1 MKEKSLIVSLII
13 NFIIAITKFL
23 SGLIFNL
30 SSLFADGIHT
40 TSDFIS
46 NIISIISFKLSKKR
60 KNKKYPFGFGMIE
73 YMFNVLVG
81 LIVLLVGIFILFR
94 SFHINNTI
102 PNLKV
107 LYIMIICLILKF
119 ISISYLKKQGKN
131 ENNKVLLL
139 QAEEGKMD
147 LYSSIMVAFII
158 IILQFSDEF
167 EYLKY
172 VDNIGS
178 FIISI
183 LILKTSLH
191 ILKENI
197 LHLLGINELDE
208 EKYVLVKKIIN
219 TYKDVTL
226 DDVKFI
232 SYGHYYLVDIELIM
246 KPNIP
251 LKKVIRIE
259 NGIKRK
265 LMNRISAKYININT
279 KIEN

>member
-13 NFIIAITKFL
+13 NFIISVTKFL
-23 SGLIFNL
+23 GGLIFNL

-81 LIVLLVGIFILFR
+81 IIVLIVGISILTR

-107 LYIMIICLILKF
+107 LYIMIICLILKC

-139 QAEEGKMD
+139 QAEE
-147 LYSSIMVAFII
+147 
-158 IILQFSDEF
+158 
-167 EYLKY
+167 
-172 VDNIGS
+172 
-178 FIISI
+178 
-183 LILKTSLH
+183 
-191 ILKENI
+191 
-197 LHLLGINELDE
+197 
-208 EKYVLVKKIIN
+208 
-219 TYKDVTL
+219 
-226 DDVKFI
+226 
-232 SYGHYYLVDIELIM
+232 
-246 KPNIP
+246 
-251 LKKVIRIE
+251 
-259 NGIKRK
+259 
-265 LMNRISAKYININT
+265 
-279 KIEN
+279 

>member
-1 MKEKSLIVSLII
+1 
-13 NFIIAITKFL
+13 
-23 SGLIFNL
+23 
-30 SSLFADGIHT
+30 
-40 TSDFIS
+40 
-46 NIISIISFKLSKKR
+46 
-60 KNKKYPFGFGMIE
+60 
-73 YMFNVLVG
+73 
-81 LIVLLVGIFILFR
+81 
-94 SFHINNTI
+94 
-102 PNLKV
+102 
-107 LYIMIICLILKF
+107 
-119 ISISYLKKQGKN
+119 
-131 ENNKVLLL
+131 
-139 QAEEGKMD
+139 MD
-147 LYSSIMVAFII
+147 LYSSIMVTFII

-183 LILKTSLH
+183 LIFKTSFH

-208 EKYVLVKKIIN
+208 EKYDLVKKIIS

-246 KPNIP
+246 NPNIP

-259 NGIKRK
+259 NGIKRR
-265 LMNRISAKYININT
+265 LMNRISTKYININT

>member
-1 MKEKSLIVSLII
+1 MKEKSLLISLLI
-13 NFIIAITKFL
+13 NFIIAITKFTG
-23 SGLIFNL
+23 GLIFNL

-40 TSDFIS
+40 TSDFVS
-46 NIISIISFKLSKKR
+46 NVISIISFKLSKKR

-73 YMFNVLVG
+73 YIFNVLVG
-81 LIVLLVGIFILFR
+81 LIVLLVGVFILIR

-102 PNLKV
+102 PSLRV
-107 LYIMIICLILKF
+107 LYIIGISLILKY
-119 ISISYLKKQGKN
+119 ISITYLKKQGIY

-147 LYSSIMVAFII
+147 LYSTIMVFLIT
-158 IILQFSDEF
+158 IILQFSNKLPF
-167 EYLKY
+167 LKY
-172 VDNIGS
+172 IDNIGS

-183 LILKTSLH
+183 LIFKTSFH
-191 ILKENI
+191 ILKEN
-197 LHLLGINELDE
+197 LSHLLGVNELDE
-208 EKYVLVKKIIN
+208 EKYNLVKRIVN
-219 TYKDVTL
+219 EYQDVKL
-226 DDVKFI
+226 NDVKFI

-246 KPNIP
+246 NPNIP

-265 LMNRISAKYININT
+265 IQNRISTKYINIDT